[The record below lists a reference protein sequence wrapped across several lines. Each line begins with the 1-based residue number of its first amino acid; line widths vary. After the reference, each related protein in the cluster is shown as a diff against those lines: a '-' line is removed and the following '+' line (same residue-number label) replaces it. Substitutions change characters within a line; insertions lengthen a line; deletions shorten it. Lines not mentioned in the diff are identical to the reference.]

1 MQVFFKV
8 LMGCRPHIPEH
19 MPEGF
24 KVLMEECWDTDA
36 SKRPPFDE
44 ILRRLQA
51 CNLLALLPLPSC
63 SACGGHTCTLQT

>member
-1 MQVFFKV
+1 MSHVWGWRLQVFFKV

-24 KVLMEECWDTDA
+24 KALMEECWDTDA
-36 SKRPPFDE
+36 SKRPLFDE

-51 CNLLALLPLPSC
+51 RRNVCPLTPC
-63 SACGGHTCTLQT
+63 KTL